1 MRCAYEAAMAGVP
14 LDVRAKDN
22 PALIG
27 RIGKFGRGTSN
38 APVSR

>member
-22 PALIG
+22 PALAKALAG
-27 RIGKFGRGTSN
+27 AF
-38 APVSR
+38 A